1 MVLFIR
7 VYFLLFRDF
16 GDQTAVVLLGCFVEI
31 VTLPAV
37 FHDVE
42 SVIVE
47 VLDAVEEL
55 TQLSAA

>member
-16 GDQTAVVLLGCFVEI
+16 GDQAAVVFLGRFVEV
-31 VTLPAV
+31 VTLSAV

-42 SVIVE
+42 SIVVE

-55 TQLSAA
+55 TQLPAA